1 MGHIAL
7 HICMHVFTIL
17 TIHKILPRDLL
28 SLEVFNLSERFSRK
42 WETRREEQAF
52 TDRVKEA
59 VKPPGPLKPR
69 LDFAVRRIELQVQKL
84 DQATDRFG
92 QRDKTIFARIVDA
105 YTKHDTARANVFAN
119 ELAEIRKMEKLIIN
133 ARLALEQIVL
143 RLRTVSE
150 LGDVV
155 STLGPA
161 VGVLRSVKAGLV
173 SVFPEAE
180 SELGE
185 IGNMLSGI
193 MMEAGTGSGMTLNFD
208 SVNEDASKI
217 LTEAAT
223 VAEQRV
229 KEKFPDLPPGIPGL
243 PATPIGEKSSTETS

>member
-1 MGHIAL
+1 
-7 HICMHVFTIL
+7 
-17 TIHKILPRDLL
+17 
-28 SLEVFNLSERFSRK
+28 LSERFSKK
-42 WETRREEQAF
+42 WESRREEQPL
-52 TDRVKEA
+52 TDRVKDA
-59 VKPPGPLKPR
+59 VRPPGPLKPR

-84 DQATDRFG
+84 DQATERFS

-119 ELAEIRKMEKLIIN
+119 ELAEIRKMERLIIN

-161 VGVLRSVKAGLV
+161 VSVLRSVKTGLV

-193 MMEAGTGSGMTLNFD
+193 MIEAGQGSSGMTLSFD
-208 SVNEDASKI
+208 TVNEDAAKI
-217 LTEAAT
+217 LTEAST
-223 VAEQRV
+223 VAEQRI

-243 PATPIGEKSSTETS
+243 PTAPVGEKSTTESS

>member
-1 MGHIAL
+1 M
-7 HICMHVFTIL
+7 
-17 TIHKILPRDLL
+17 
-28 SLEVFNLSERFSRK
+28 SERFAKK
-42 WETRREEQAF
+42 WETRREEQPFANRIK
-52 TDRVKEA
+52 DA

-84 DQATDRFG
+84 DQATDRFT
-92 QRDKTIFARIVDA
+92 QRDKAIFARIVDA

-119 ELAEIRKMEKLIIN
+119 ELAEVRKMERLIIN

-161 VGVLRSVKAGLV
+161 VGVLRSVRAGLV

-193 MMEAGTGSGMTLNFD
+193 MIEAGQGSGMTLNFD

-217 LTEAAT
+217 LNEAAT
-223 VAEQRV
+223 VAEQRI
-229 KEKFPDLPPGIPGL
+229 KEKFPDLPPGM
-243 PATPIGEKSSTETS
+243 PAMPASQEKTGTESY

>member
-1 MGHIAL
+1 M
-7 HICMHVFTIL
+7 
-17 TIHKILPRDLL
+17 
-28 SLEVFNLSERFSRK
+28 SERFAKK
-42 WETRREEQAF
+42 WETRREEQQPF
-52 TDRVKEA
+52 TNRIKDA

-84 DQATDRFG
+84 DQATDRFT
-92 QRDKTIFARIVDA
+92 QRDKAIFARIVDA

-119 ELAEIRKMEKLIIN
+119 ELAEVRKMERLIIN

-173 SVFPEAE
+173 SVFHEAE
-180 SELGE
+180 NELGE

-193 MMEAGTGSGMTLNFD
+193 MIEAGQGSSGMTLNFD

-217 LTEAAT
+217 LNEAAT
-223 VAEQRV
+223 VAEQRI
-229 KEKFPDLPPGIPGL
+229 KEKFPDLPPGM
-243 PATPIGEKSSTETS
+243 PAMPASQEKAGSESY

>member
-1 MGHIAL
+1 M
-7 HICMHVFTIL
+7 L
-17 TIHKILPRDLL
+17 TMYKILLRNLL
-28 SLEVFNLSERFSRK
+28 SLEVINLSERFSKK
-42 WETRREEQAF
+42 WETRREEQPI
-52 TDRVKEA
+52 TNRVKEA

-208 SVNEDASKI
+208 NVNEDAGKI

-243 PATPIGEKSSTETS
+243 PTAPVSEKSSTETS

>member
-1 MGHIAL
+1 M
-7 HICMHVFTIL
+7 T
-17 TIHKILPRDLL
+17 
-28 SLEVFNLSERFSRK
+28 ERFSRK
-42 WETRREEQAF
+42 WESRREEQPF
-52 TDRVKEA
+52 TERIKEA
-59 VKPPGPLKPR
+59 VRPPGPLKPR
-69 LDFAVRRIELQVQKL
+69 LDFAIRRIELQIQKL
-84 DQATDRFG
+84 DQATERFS

-119 ELAEIRKMEKLIIN
+119 ELAEIRKMERLIIN

-161 VGVLRSVKAGLV
+161 VGVLRTVRAGLV

-180 SELGE
+180 NELGE
-185 IGNMLSGI
+185 IGNILSGI
-193 MMEAGTGSGMTLNFD
+193 MIEAGQSSGMTINFD
-208 SVNEDASKI
+208 TVNEDAQKI

-223 VAEQRV
+223 VAEQRI
-229 KEKFPDLPPGIPGL
+229 KEKFPELPAGIPGIPT
-243 PATPIGEKSSTETS
+243 TPLSEKTSTETS

>member
-1 MGHIAL
+1 M
-7 HICMHVFTIL
+7 
-17 TIHKILPRDLL
+17 
-28 SLEVFNLSERFSRK
+28 SERFSKK
-42 WETRREEQAF
+42 WETKREEQPI
-52 TDRVKEA
+52 TRRIQDA
-59 VKPPGPLKPR
+59 VRPPGPLKPR
-69 LDFAVRRIELQVQKL
+69 LDGAVRRIELQVNKL
-84 DQATDRFG
+84 DQAGEKFSVRDR
-92 QRDKTIFARIVDA
+92 TIFARIVDA

-119 ELAEIRKMEKLIIN
+119 ELAEIRKMEKLITN

-161 VGVLRSVKAGLV
+161 VGVLRTVRSGLV

-185 IGNMLSGI
+185 IGNLLSGI
-193 MMEAGTGSGMTLNFD
+193 MMEAGTETGMSLNFNA
-208 SVNEDASKI
+208 VNEDATKI
-217 LTEAAT
+217 LTEAST
-223 VAEQRV
+223 VAEQRI

-243 PATPIGEKSSTETS
+243 PTPVGEKSSTETS

>member
-1 MGHIAL
+1 M
-7 HICMHVFTIL
+7 
-17 TIHKILPRDLL
+17 
-28 SLEVFNLSERFSRK
+28 SERFAKK
-42 WETRREEQAF
+42 WETKRDEQPF
-52 TDRVKEA
+52 TNRIKDA

-84 DQATDRFG
+84 DQATDRFTN
-92 QRDKTIFARIVDA
+92 RDKAIFARIVDA

-119 ELAEIRKMEKLIIN
+119 ELAEVRKMERLIIN

-161 VGVLRSVKAGLV
+161 VGVLRSVRSGLI

-180 SELGE
+180 NELGE

-193 MMEAGTGSGMTLNFD
+193 MIEAGQGSGMTLNFD
-208 SVNEDASKI
+208 AVNEDASKI

-223 VAEQRV
+223 VAEQRI
-229 KEKFPDLPPGIPGL
+229 KEKFPDLPSGVPTT
-243 PATPIGEKSSTETS
+243 ATSQREQSTQGF

>member
-1 MGHIAL
+1 MQ
-7 HICMHVFTIL
+7 
-17 TIHKILPRDLL
+17 L
-28 SLEVFNLSERFSRK
+28 SFLEVINLSERFAKR
-42 WETRREEQAF
+42 WESKRDEQPFTKKVEEAG
-52 TDRVKEA
+52 
-59 VKPPGPLKPR
+59 KPPGPLRPR

-84 DQATDRFG
+84 DQATERFS

-105 YTKHDTARANVFAN
+105 YTKHDTSRANVFAN
-119 ELAEIRKMEKLIIN
+119 ELAEIRKMERLIIN

-161 VGVLRSVKAGLV
+161 VGVLRSVRAGLV

-180 SELGE
+180 NELGE

-193 MMEAGTGSGMTLNFD
+193 MIEAGQGSGMTLNFD
-208 SVNEDASKI
+208 AVNEDASKI
-217 LTEAAT
+217 LNEAAT
-223 VAEQRV
+223 VAEQ
-229 KEKFPDLPPGIPGL
+229 KIKDKFPELPPGMPSVST
-243 PATPIGEKSSTETS
+243 AQTEKTASEG

>member
-1 MGHIAL
+1 V
-7 HICMHVFTIL
+7 ICV
-17 TIHKILPRDLL
+17 
-28 SLEVFNLSERFSRK
+28 SQEVINLSDRFSKK
-42 WETRREEQAF
+42 WESRREEQPL
-52 TDRVKEA
+52 TKRMQEA
-59 VKPPGPLKPR
+59 VRPPGPLKPR

-84 DQATDRFG
+84 DQATERFS
-92 QRDKTIFARIVDA
+92 QRDKTIFARIVEA

-119 ELAEIRKMEKLIIN
+119 ELAEIRKMERLIIN

-161 VGVLRSVKAGLV
+161 VSVLRSVKSGLV

-193 MMEAGTGSGMTLNFD
+193 MIEAGSGSGMTWNFD
-208 SVNEDASKI
+208 SVNEDARKI
-217 LTEAAT
+217 LNEAAT

-229 KEKFPDLPPGIPGL
+229 TEKFPDVPPGM
-243 PATPIGEKSSTETS
+243 PAMPSSQEKAGSESY

>member
-1 MGHIAL
+1 M
-7 HICMHVFTIL
+7 
-17 TIHKILPRDLL
+17 
-28 SLEVFNLSERFSRK
+28 SERFSKK
-42 WETRREEQAF
+42 WETRREEQPF
-52 TDRVKEA
+52 TNRIKEA
-59 VKPPGPLKPR
+59 VRPPGPLKPR

-105 YTKHDTARANVFAN
+105 YTKHDTARANVFAS
-119 ELAEIRKMEKLIIN
+119 ELAEVRKMERLIIN

-161 VGVLRSVKAGLV
+161 VGVLRSVRAGLV

-193 MMEAGTGSGMTLNFD
+193 MIEAGQGSGMTLNFD
-208 SVNEDASKI
+208 TVNEDAAKI
-217 LTEAAT
+217 LTEAST
-223 VAEQRV
+223 VAEQRI
-229 KEKFPDLPPGIPGL
+229 KEKFPELPSGIPGIP
-243 PATPIGEKSSTETS
+243 ATSLGEKSPTETS

>member
-1 MGHIAL
+1 MY
-7 HICMHVFTIL
+7 
-17 TIHKILPRDLL
+17 KILSRDLW
-28 SLEVFNLSERFSRK
+28 SLEVINLSERFSKK
-42 WETRREEQAF
+42 WETRRDEQPL

-105 YTKHDTARANVFAN
+105 YTKHDTSRANVFAN

-161 VGVLRSVKAGLV
+161 VGVLRSVRAGLV

-208 SVNEDASKI
+208 NVNEDAGKI

-243 PATPIGEKSSTETS
+243 PTAPVGEKSSTETS

>member
-1 MGHIAL
+1 M
-7 HICMHVFTIL
+7 
-17 TIHKILPRDLL
+17 
-28 SLEVFNLSERFSRK
+28 SERFAKK
-42 WETRREEQAF
+42 WENKRDEQPF
-52 TDRVKEA
+52 TKTLTETFR
-59 VKPPGPLKPR
+59 PPPPLKPR

-84 DQATDRFG
+84 DQATDRFT
-92 QRDKTIFARIVDA
+92 QRDKAIFSRIVDA

-119 ELAEIRKMEKLIIN
+119 ELAEVRKMEKLIIN

-161 VGVLRSVKAGLV
+161 VGVLRSVRAGLV

-180 SELGE
+180 NELGE

-193 MMEAGTGSGMTLNFD
+193 MIEAGQGSGMTLNFD
-208 SVNEDASKI
+208 TVNEDASKI
-217 LTEAAT
+217 LVEAAT
-223 VAEQRV
+223 VAEQ
-229 KEKFPDLPPGIPGL
+229 KIKDKFPDLPPGM
-243 PATPIGEKSSTETS
+243 PASPSTQSTQTGQGYS

>member
-1 MGHIAL
+1 M
-7 HICMHVFTIL
+7 
-17 TIHKILPRDLL
+17 
-28 SLEVFNLSERFSRK
+28 SERFSKK
-42 WETRREEQAF
+42 WETRRDEQPF
-52 TDRVKEA
+52 QNRLKDA

-92 QRDKTIFARIVDA
+92 QRDKAIFARIVDS

-180 SELGE
+180 NELGE

-193 MMEAGTGSGMTLNFD
+193 MIEAGQDGTGMTLNFD
-208 SVNEDASKI
+208 TVNEDASKI
-217 LTEAAT
+217 LTEAST

-229 KEKFPDLPPGIPGL
+229 KDKFPDLPAGIPGL
-243 PATPIGEKSSTETS
+243 PTAPASEKSSTETS